1 MQAVNQRKS
10 KNQDLTKPCVSLASN
25 TLGSGDC
32 IADIEYRIV
41 GKTRIGECIK
51 YLAHDTNLHIGCH
64 SYHTLLGIR
73 LSWSRTY
80 SILEL
85 YPLLLI
91 QNFRKLNISHMIWIR
106 VENVQTQDYQPP
118 PQKMQFIIAPFN
130 IHYFSTLCNQIGW
143 IKSKF
148 SFHSHVNVSG
158 FLQTSLQNPFYW
170 THCKFFMNLNAL
182 HIDFELQ
189 DHTDMQVKS
198 PNLEAPACRQ

>member
-1 MQAVNQRKS
+1 MLAVNQRKS

-85 YPLLLI
+85 YPLFMI

-106 VENVQTQDYQPP
+106 VENVQTQDYQTP
-118 PQKMQFIIAPFN
+118 PQKMQFIIAPLN

-158 FLQTSLQNPFYW
+158 FHKLPCRIRFTG
-170 THCKFFMNLNAL
+170 
-182 HIDFELQ
+182 
-189 DHTDMQVKS
+189 HTVS
-198 PNLEAPACRQ
+198 FS